1 MVGKAILE
9 GQDEKTAEKFRKL
22 MGIKSI
28 DNSSASSASSISEIN
43 KMQQQAFEQ
52 MDKEYQFARMT
63 THTHRGM
70 GLGFASNTTLIDP
83 NIIQKAPQLNK

>member
-1 MVGKAILE
+1 
-9 GQDEKTAEKFRKL
+9 
-22 MGIKSI
+22 MGIKSN
-28 DNSSASSASSISEIN
+28 DSSSNSTNSVNEIQ

-70 GLGFASNTTLIDP
+70 GLGFASNAHSLIDP
-83 NIIQKAPQLNK
+83 NVIQKAPQINK